1 MVQPDKN
8 DSDALRDP
16 RLQVFMNLQSF
27 GDMPQHANGLAAIRD
42 AGYDGVQLGWQI
54 DRAQLDEA
62 RRLGLG
68 VCGSGRVNTPAEAA
82 PLAKEARE
90 AGLECL
96 TLHVGWGTENDDDAA
111 AMIESVLQASTQFS
125 IPLYPE
131 THRATIFQDPWRTV
145 QFLKRF
151 PELEFNGDFSHW
163 YTGTEMVYG
172 GFENKMEFFR
182 PVLGRIGF
190 LHGRIGNPGC
200 MQVDVG
206 DGSVDVRPFV
216 AHFRALWT
224 ESFLGYLL
232 RRPLCDRLCFTPEL
246 LGPEF
251 YYARLFGG
259 REETD
264 RWQQSLVLVRIAQ
277 ECFAEA
283 RKRWESQNLPA

>member
-1 MVQPDKN
+1 MTSLEPN
-8 DSDALRDP
+8 NSDALHDP
-16 RLQVFMNLQSF
+16 RLRVFMNLQAF
-27 GDMPQHANGLAAIRD
+27 GDMPQASDGLKAIRD
-42 AGYDGVQLGWQI
+42 ADYDGVQLGWQI

-82 PLAKEARE
+82 PLAKEAHD

-96 TLHVGWGTENDDDAA
+96 TLHVGWGTETDDEAA
-111 AMIESVLQASTQFS
+111 ALIAAILEASTQFS

-145 QFLKRF
+145 QFLQRF

-206 DGSVDVRPFV
+206 DGSAEGRPYV

-232 RRPLCDRLCFTPEL
+232 RRPLSDRFCFTPEL

-251 YYARLFGG
+251 YYARVFGG
-259 REETD
+259 REESD
-264 RWQQSLVLVRIAQ
+264 RWEQSLVLVRIAR

-283 RKRWESQNLPA
+283 RRRWEAPNQPA